1 MREKASSMHAEV
13 SEHLINFSVGY
24 QLSKENSVKKGRKKE
39 RNLANQ
45 VM

>member
-24 QLSKENSVKKGRKKE
+24 QLSKENSVKKEE